1 MLLSEAAERS
11 HTSGQRLAWERAR
24 LGTRLIATHEL
35 VIEDRSSNDHAY
47 LTYLIE
53 PATSQSALRCLSA
66 VLCRVRS
73 PGWTSARQ
81 YLAFF
86 RVWTDISHVA

>member
-35 VIEDRSSNDHAY
+35 VIEDRSGNDHAY

-66 VLCRVRS
+66 VLC
-73 PGWTSARQ
+73 GGLDLSAPALSLFPVLDGHFACS
-81 YLAFF
+81 LA
-86 RVWTDISHVA
+86 